1 MFAAFGDN
9 RLDRVDSTTPAL
21 RLAEWKA
28 SEKTRKAYS
37 ELFSNHDLL
46 SKIGYGVFK
55 QYREKELPT
64 MHCAYVLSICDILL
78 NRAPH
83 GYGSI
88 QVTRQVDPKY
98 SGQVIKFMIQYQVRL
113 QV

>member
-1 MFAAFGDN
+1 MYVFGASTYYKFTRYKSAINVMN
-9 RLDRVDSTTPAL
+9 RNNT
-21 RLAEWKA
+21 
-28 SEKTRKAYS
+28 
-37 ELFSNHDLL
+37 
-46 SKIGYGVFK
+46 
-55 QYREKELPT
+55 
-64 MHCAYVLSICDILL
+64 
-78 NRAPH
+78 RAPH

>member
-1 MFAAFGDN
+1 M
-9 RLDRVDSTTPAL
+9 
-21 RLAEWKA
+21 E
-28 SEKTRKAYS
+28 EKGETGKGK
-37 ELFSNHDLL
+37 E
-46 SKIGYGVFK
+46 V
-55 QYREKELPT
+55 EKEEET
-64 MHCAYVLSICDILL
+64 EKGNHI

-98 SGQVIKFMIQYQVRL
+98 SGQVIKFITQYQVRL